1 MDIKRN
7 LSNCLRAM
15 YESREGSLQEFAD
28 ELNIPRSTLQSVLA
42 EGNTTMETLMRISE
56 STGIPPDLLLADD
69 SLPGKLGVARWLLRG
84 LNRFD
89 ALEAPKQQKLA
100 DHINGILEVVVDD
113 RDQADTADRAYI

>member
-28 ELNIPRSTLQSVLA
+28 ELNIPRSTLQSILA

-56 STGIPPDLLLADD
+56 STGIPPELLLADD

-89 ALEAPKQQKLA
+89 TLEAPKQQKLA

>member
-15 YESREGSLQEFAD
+15 YESREGSLQEFAY
-28 ELNIPRSTLQSVLA
+28 ELNIPRSTLQSILA
-42 EGNTTMETLMRISE
+42 EGNTTMETLMRICE
-56 STGIPPDLLLADD
+56 STEIPPELLLADD
-69 SLPGKLGVARWLLRG
+69 TMPGKISVARWLLRG

-89 ALEAPKQQKLA
+89 SMTAPKQQVLA

-113 RDQADTADRAYI
+113 GA